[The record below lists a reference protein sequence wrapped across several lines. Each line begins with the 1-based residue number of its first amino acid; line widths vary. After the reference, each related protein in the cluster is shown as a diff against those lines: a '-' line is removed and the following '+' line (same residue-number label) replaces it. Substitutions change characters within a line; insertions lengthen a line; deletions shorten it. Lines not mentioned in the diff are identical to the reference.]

1 MSRTT
6 KSSPDPDDPYN
17 LARFVE
23 KQLSYHKTAMQEL
36 GAGRKCSCWSWYVL
50 PTPPFIRN
58 GRRCGS
64 WQNQIYE
71 LADDDECRAYLAWGG
86 PNHPGKHIVTDLRAN
101 YLAIMNVSAAK
112 LEAGVAA
119 RRLVGGDAPRLK
131 ASAAYFGKIAAE
143 SGDAELAAAA
153 LRVVE
158 LMDNPPQRAQKG
170 KDGAAVG
177 GAGGTGGADGRGQPS
192 PVLAMLTVGGGDD
205 GEGKVGNQG
214 NEEKQQRET
223 SSAYCPP
230 LLSSQTSTG
239 SVVSADGA
247 RADSN
252 TSSVVSAE
260 DARDAANDDTDS
272 ADAWGP

>member
-1 MSRTT
+1 M
-6 KSSPDPDDPYN
+6 
-17 LARFVE
+17 
-23 KQLSYHKTAMQEL
+23 
-36 GAGRKCSCWSWYVL
+36 L

-86 PNHPGKHIVTDLRAN
+86 PNHPGKHIGMVDLRAN

-143 SGDAELAAAA
+143 SGDEELAAAA
-153 LRVVE
+153 LRVVD
-158 LMDNPPQRAQKG
+158 LMDNPPQRA
-170 KDGAAVG
+170 AAGG
-177 GAGGTGGADGRGQPS
+177 GAGGAGGQGQPS
-192 PVLAMLTVGGGDD
+192 PVLGMLTGGGGDAKKAAKKAERNDRGVRNINTMFNRKSGASPGASDDD

-214 NEEKQQRET
+214 NEEKQQREA
-223 SSAYCPP
+223 SSACPP

-239 SVVSADGA
+239 SVVSAEGA
-247 RADSN
+247 RVDSN

-260 DARDAANDDTDS
+260 GARDAANDDTDS
-272 ADAWGP
+272 ADEWGP